1 MLKKFFLH
9 YIKNPIQYSLSGLR
23 FALQD
28 RAFRFEILMGII
40 FYPLLCFHFSGENL
54 KILLISL
61 GYGAILTTESV
72 NCAIEKVVD
81 LVSPKK
87 HLLAKQAK
95 DIASF
100 SVLLTLLCFSLIL
113 IFCYLG

>member
-9 YIKNPIQYSLSGLR
+9 YVKHPILYSLSGFR

-28 RAFRFEILMGII
+28 RAFRFEILMGLL
-40 FYPLLCFHFSGENL
+40 FYPILYFHFSGENF

-61 GYGAILTTESV
+61 GYGAILTTESI

-81 LVSPKK
+81 LASPGRN
-87 HLLAKQAK
+87 LLAKQAK

-100 SVLLTLLCFSLIL
+100 AVLLTLLCFVMIL
-113 IFCYLG
+113 VFCYFG